1 MSEQPIDFEQIEA
14 LGISREAYDE
24 VLDIVGRI
32 PTMEE
37 LSTLLAMWESNGRQQ
52 SLYGWLRGQKH
63 TVERDEYL
71 YTGSADHRS
80 IREPRVKDC
89 LAIAQQ
95 LTHSVETGRALSA
108 EECTSHSGQGTPCPY
123 TTGMLLYLV
132 GNVSTE
138 FADSEYAR
146 RCLHLVDQP
155 MGAGGHEEDC
165 QYIEMILGA
174 LSDAG
179 MLTSGGTVG
188 QGGLFCSLLRFLSPT
203 QTITQS
209 HYQAIGFD
217 ILTPREVRLDAFLFG
232 EEEGRYLVAVDEGHD
247 DQFLLKMDDAR
258 LNCCFLGRTTKGRI
272 LVDGYDFGPVSHF
285 TGDQAN

>member
-1 MSEQPIDFEQIEA
+1 MPEQPIDFEQVEA
-14 LGISREAYDE
+14 LGISREAYDQ

-52 SLYGWLRGQKH
+52 SFYGWLCGQKH

-71 YTGSADHRS
+71 YSGPADHRA

-89 LAIAQQ
+89 LDIALQ
-95 LTHSVETGRALSA
+95 LCAHSNFNV
-108 EECTSHSGQGTPCPY
+108 QNPKN
-123 TTGMLLYLV
+123 TTGLLLYMV

-155 MGAGGHEEDC
+155 MATAGHEEDC
-165 QYIEMILGA
+165 AYIELILGA
-174 LSDAG
+174 LAEAEVCSPACA
-179 MLTSGGTVG
+179 VG
-188 QGGLFCSLLRFLSPT
+188 QGGLFCSLLGMTAPLG
-203 QTITQS
+203 
-209 HYQAIGFD
+209 YD
-217 ILTPREVRLDAFLFG
+217 ILCPREVRLDAFLFG
-232 EEEGRYLVAVDEGHD
+232 EEGGRYLTAVDEGHD
-247 DQFLLKMDDAR
+247 DRFLLKMDEAR

-272 LVDGYDFGPVSHF
+272 LVDGYDFGPVDRY
-285 TGDQAN
+285 TPQA

>member
-1 MSEQPIDFEQIEA
+1 MAEQQIDYEQAET

-32 PTMEE
+32 PTIDE

-52 SLYGWLRGQKH
+52 SLYGWLRGQRH

-80 IREPRVKDC
+80 IREPRVKEC
-89 LAIAQQ
+89 LAIARDLCNNFQFSTFNSQ
-95 LTHSVETGRALSA
+95 F
-108 EECTSHSGQGTPCPY
+108 
-123 TTGMLLYLV
+123 TTGLLLYMA

-155 MGAGGHEEDC
+155 MATGGHEEDC
-165 QYIEMILGA
+165 SYLELILSA
-174 LSDAG
+174 LAEAG
-179 MLTSGGTVG
+179 VCSPTLAVG
-188 QGGLFCSLLRFLSPT
+188 HGGLFCSLLRFTAPLG
-203 QTITQS
+203 
-209 HYQAIGFD
+209 YD

-232 EEEGRYLVAVDEGHD
+232 EERGRYLVAVDEQHD
-247 DQFLLKMDDAR
+247 DQFLLKMDEAR

-272 LVDGYDFGPVSHF
+272 LVDGYDFGPVA
-285 TGDQAN
+285 TYRPR